1 MKIEKKQIYK
11 LISKISKKKI
21 INEKQ
26 LKTYLLDSLAMMKI
40 ILELEKF
47 YEIQIVKNIKP
58 TSFNTMNCIIKLI
71 NDNKKRN
78 KKQST

>member
-21 INEKQ
+21 INDNQ

-40 ILELEKF
+40 IIELEKS
-47 YEIQIVKNIKP
+47 YEIQIVNNIKP
-58 TSFNTMNCIIKLI
+58 TSFSTIKGIIKLI

-78 KKQST
+78 KK

>member
-21 INEKQ
+21 INDNQ
-26 LKTYLLDSLAMMKI
+26 LKTYLLDSLAMMRI
-40 ILELEKF
+40 IVELEKS

-58 TSFNTMNCIIKLI
+58 TSFNTIKGIIKLI

-78 KKQST
+78 KK

>member
-21 INEKQ
+21 INDNQ

-40 ILELEKF
+40 IIELEKS

-58 TSFNTMNCIIKLI
+58 NSFSTIKGIIKLI

-78 KKQST
+78 KK

>member
-1 MKIEKKQIYK
+1 MKIEKKQLYK

-21 INEKQ
+21 VNDKQ
-26 LKTYLLDSLAMMKI
+26 LETYLLDSFAMMRI
-40 ILELEKF
+40 IIELEKF

-58 TSFNTMNCIIKLI
+58 TSFSSIKGIIKLI

-78 KKQST
+78 KK